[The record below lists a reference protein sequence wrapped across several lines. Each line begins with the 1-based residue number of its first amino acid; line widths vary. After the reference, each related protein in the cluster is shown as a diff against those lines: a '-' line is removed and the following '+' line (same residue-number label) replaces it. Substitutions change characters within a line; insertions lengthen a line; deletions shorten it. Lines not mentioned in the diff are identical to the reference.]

1 MAWLIQRDPL
11 LSYCARR
18 SLDPYRLVG
27 EQYMPMT
34 STLTDRR
41 SFVQHKWLDR
51 DLNQDSASP
60 RDSNIIG
67 TSASLQ
73 EALAQAETVAS
84 TDCTVLIVGETGTG
98 KELFARMIH
107 NLSAR
112 KHRALIKVNCA
123 AIPAGLLES
132 ELFGCERG
140 AYTGAVTQRIGRF
153 ESADQG
159 TLFLDEVGDL
169 PLELQPKLLR
179 VLQEQEFERL
189 GSTRSIQTDVRIIAA
204 THRNLAKM
212 VAAGTFREDL
222 FYRLNVFP
230 IEIPPVRGRAEDI
243 PQLAQHFTDYYARRF
258 KKPIE
263 GISPDVMETLTRYA
277 WPGNIRELQ
286 NFIERAVILSK
297 GSILT
302 LSCAEMMR
310 LKHPISTEPLTL
322 IDVERAHIARIL
334 VQVNGEMTRAAALL
348 GIPRTTLFY
357 KIRRL
362 GIDVL
367 SARRP
372 KTDSAC

>member
-1 MAWLIQRDPL
+1 LAWQIQRDSL
-11 LSYCARR
+11 LGHRARR
-18 SLDPYRLVG
+18 SLETYRRTE
-27 EQYMPMT
+27 EQCMPMNSNLAARHT
-34 STLTDRR
+34 
-41 SFVQHKWLDR
+41 FVQHKWSDR
-51 DLNQDSASP
+51 DFNQDSASL
-60 RDSNIIG
+60 RDSDIIG
-67 TSASLQ
+67 NSASLQ
-73 EALAQAETVAS
+73 EALTQAETVAS
-84 TDCTVLIVGETGTG
+84 TDCPVLIVGETGTG

-107 NLSAR
+107 DLSAR

-140 AYTGAVTQRIGRF
+140 AFTGAVTQRIGRF
-153 ESADQG
+153 ESADKG

-204 THRNLAKM
+204 THRDLSKM
-212 VAAGTFREDL
+212 VSAGTFREDL

-230 IEIPPVRGRAEDI
+230 IAIPPVRDRAEDI
-243 PQLAQHFTDYYARRF
+243 PQLVQHFTKYYAHRF
-258 KKPIE
+258 HKTIE
-263 GISPDVMETLTRYA
+263 GISPQVMETLTRYS

-286 NFIERAVILSK
+286 NFVERAVILSN
-297 GSILT
+297 GSMLT
-302 LSCAEMMR
+302 PSCAEMLR
-310 LKHPISTEPLTL
+310 LKHPISTEPVTL

-334 VQVNGEMTRAAALL
+334 GQVNGEMTRAAALL

>member
-1 MAWLIQRDPL
+1 
-11 LSYCARR
+11 
-18 SLDPYRLVG
+18 
-27 EQYMPMT
+27 MPIN
-34 STLTDRR
+34 SNLADRHT
-41 SFVQHKWLDR
+41 VIEHE
-51 DLNQDSASP
+51 DSANL
-60 RDSNIIG
+60 RDSDIIG
-67 TSASLQ
+67 SSASLR
-73 EALAQAETVAS
+73 EALRQAETVAS

-112 KHRALIKVNCA
+112 KHRALVRVNCA

-140 AYTGAVTQRIGRF
+140 AFTGAVAQRIGRF
-153 ESADQG
+153 ELADRG

-189 GSTRSIQTDVRIIAA
+189 GSTRSIRTDVRIIAA
-204 THRNLAKM
+204 THRDLSRM
-212 VAAGTFREDL
+212 VSAETFREDL

-230 IEIPPVRGRAEDI
+230 IAIPPLRDRAEDI
-243 PQLAQHFTDYYARRF
+243 PRLAHHFTEYYAHRF
-258 KKPIE
+258 HRLVE
-263 GISPDVMETLTRYA
+263 GISPELTERLKRYS

-286 NFIERAVILSK
+286 NFIERAVILSN
-297 GSILT
+297 GSTLT
-302 LSCAEMMR
+302 PSCAEMMR
-310 LKHPISTEPLTL
+310 LKHPISIEPVTL

-334 VQVNGEMTRAAALL
+334 ARVNGEMTRAAALL

-372 KTDSAC
+372 KTDSAH

>member
-1 MAWLIQRDPL
+1 
-11 LSYCARR
+11 
-18 SLDPYRLVG
+18 
-27 EQYMPMT
+27 MPMKSNLADLDT
-34 STLTDRR
+34 
-41 SFVQHKWLDR
+41 FVQHKWLDC
-51 DLNQDSASP
+51 NFNKDSASL
-60 RDSNIIG
+60 RDSDIIG
-67 TSASLQ
+67 DSASLQ
-73 EALAQAETVAS
+73 EALTQAETVAS
-84 TDCTVLIVGETGTG
+84 TDCAVLIVGETGTG
-98 KELFARMIH
+98 KEFFARMIH
-107 NLSAR
+107 NSSAR

-140 AYTGAVTQRIGRF
+140 AFTGAVTQRIGRF
-153 ESADQG
+153 ESADKG

-189 GSTRSIQTDVRIIAA
+189 GGTRSIQTDVRIIAA
-204 THRNLAKM
+204 THRDLSKM
-212 VAAGTFREDL
+212 VSAGTFREDL

-230 IEIPPVRGRAEDI
+230 IAIPPVRDRAEDI
-243 PQLAQHFTDYYARRF
+243 PQLVHHFAKYYAHRF
-258 KKPIE
+258 HKTIE
-263 GISPDVMETLTRYA
+263 GISPQVMETLTRYS

-286 NFIERAVILSK
+286 NFIERAVILSN
-297 GSILT
+297 GSMLAP
-302 LSCAEMMR
+302 SCAEMMR
-310 LKHPISTEPLTL
+310 LKHPISTEPMTL

-334 VQVNGEMTRAAALL
+334 GQVNGEMTRAAALL